1 MNFNSELISTILDL
15 TKVIRDI
22 LAPFAIVLFLI
33 GVIKDTWDYFTAK
46 DKIEIDEESISTL
59 SWAALKNNIVG
70 LVIFL
75 AFPYLALI
83 PAVLVDSIITELHE
97 ISPVEKLYQ
106 DNLAPA
112 ENTLRNKGYLTS
124 DNEAQWNQT
133 SLQSKLSFIRTIRA
147 KDAAIKLKN
156 SNIDE
161 DNYVDNAD
169 ALDSYTVS
177 GTIDNLSSFDLFEF
191 NPMDTLLTIFIFV
204 INFIRNGIEYI
215 VGKLF
220 EILLYLDYLIGI
232 FVAFIAL
239 LPWARQ
245 NMMNWFIENLSLLAW
260 AIVFILIDWIM
271 ALISLSAI
279 SGDVDGMGMSAWTM
293 PLLSLF
299 VLSAV
304 GYFAAKITGREA
316 GGGTVQTAVRTGMSA
331 IPAAGAFLGA
341 AYGST
346 MGGLASSKAGQ
357 AAGSFLKKHGS
368 TLLTGAKNSPA
379 NKAIDSV
386 KSAVDYF
393 KPQPKPTA
401 AERTASALEDLNTK
415 F

>member
-1 MNFNSELISTILDL
+1 MNFNSELIATILDL

-59 SWAALKNNIVG
+59 SWAALKNNIIG

-75 AFPYLALI
+75 AFPYLALMPVTLI
-83 PAVLVDSIITELHE
+83 DAFINELNE
-97 ISPVEKLYQ
+97 ISPVETLYNQ
-106 DNLAPA
+106 NLAPA
-112 ENTLRNKGYLTS
+112 EQSLRDKGYLTS
-124 DNEAQWNQT
+124 DNEDQWSQT
-133 SLQSKLSFIRTIRA
+133 SLQSKLSFIRTIKA
-147 KDAAIKLKN
+147 KEAAIQLKN
-156 SNIDE
+156 AEIDE
-161 DNYVDNAD
+161 DTYVDNAE
-169 ALDSYTVS
+169 ALDAYTITGS
-177 GTIDNLSSFDLFEF
+177 IDEISTFDLFEF
-191 NPMDTLLTIFIFV
+191 NPMDTLLSIFIFV

-245 NMMNWFIENLSLLAW
+245 NVMNWFIENLSLLAW

-271 ALISLSAI
+271 ALVSLSAI

-346 MGGLASSKAGQ
+346 IKGLGSSKSGHAE
-357 AAGSFLKKHGS
+357 AAFLGKHGS
-368 TLLTGAKNSPA
+368 TLLTGAKNSRT
-379 NKAIDSV
+379 NRAIDSV
-386 KSAVDYF
+386 KSTIDYF